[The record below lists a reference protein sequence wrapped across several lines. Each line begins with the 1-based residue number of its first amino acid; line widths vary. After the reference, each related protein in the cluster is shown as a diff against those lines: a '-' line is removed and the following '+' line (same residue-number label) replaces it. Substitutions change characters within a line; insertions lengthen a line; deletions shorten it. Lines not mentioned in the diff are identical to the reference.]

1 VGVYVLSIAFDIVS
15 HFVLMITTT
24 TTGDLHPGNVFVSKD
39 GKKFILLDVGIV
51 AEYSE
56 HDHNVIVR
64 ILSAFIR
71 RQGRLAGR
79 LMIDDSNR
87 RLHEASIIDAALE
100 EEKFID
106 KIEALNK
113 KATGGD
119 YLMENLGTYISY
131 ICSVAAQHHVMLNPS
146 FISAALAV
154 KVQEGIAI
162 ALDPSISI
170 YDIATPI
177 IFESERRRGIVQA
190 AARVAGFEDYLPSFL
205 RSKEADDD
213 DVEK

>member
-1 VGVYVLSIAFDIVS
+1 
-15 HFVLMITTT
+15 M
-24 TTGDLHPGNVFVSKD
+24 SKD

-56 HDHNVIVR
+56 HDHDIIVR

-87 RLHEASIIDAALE
+87 RLEEASMNDAALE

-113 KATGGD
+113 KATGAD

-154 KVQEGIAI
+154 KVQEGIAL
-162 ALDPSISI
+162 ALDPSIAI
-170 YDIATPI
+170 YKVATPI
-177 IFESERRRGIVQA
+177 IFESERRRGLVQS
-190 AARVAGFEDYLPSFL
+190 AARVAGVEGYLPSFL
-205 RSKEADDD
+205 KRKEEDEDED
-213 DVEK
+213 

>member
-1 VGVYVLSIAFDIVS
+1 
-15 HFVLMITTT
+15 M
-24 TTGDLHPGNVFVSKD
+24 FVSKD

-87 RLHEASIIDAALE
+87 RLEEAHIIDAALE

-106 KIEALNK
+106 KIEALNV
-113 KATGGD
+113 KATGKD
-119 YLMENLGTYISY
+119 YLMENLGSYISY
-131 ICSVAAQHHVMLNPS
+131 ICSVAAKHHVMLNPS

-170 YDIATPI
+170 YNVATPI
-177 IFESERRRGIVQA
+177 IFESERRRGLVQT
-190 AARVAGFEDYLPSFL
+190 AARVAGVEEYLPSFL
-205 RSKEADDD
+205 KSREDDD
-213 DVEK
+213 DEEDQ

>member
-1 VGVYVLSIAFDIVS
+1 
-15 HFVLMITTT
+15 M
-24 TTGDLHPGNVFVSKD
+24 SKD
-39 GKKFILLDVGIV
+39 GKDFILLDVGIV

-56 HDHNVIVR
+56 NDHDTIVR

-87 RLHEASIIDAALE
+87 RLQEAHMMDAALE

-106 KIEALNK
+106 KIEALNQ
-113 KATGGD
+113 KATGKD

-154 KVQEGIAI
+154 KVQEGIAL
-162 ALDPSISI
+162 ALDPSIAI
-170 YDIATPI
+170 YKVATPI
-177 IFESERRRGIVQA
+177 IFESERRRGIVQS
-190 AARVAGFEDYLPSFL
+190 AARVAGVEDYLPSFL
-205 RSKEADDD
+205 KRSKDEDEED
-213 DVEK
+213 

>member
-1 VGVYVLSIAFDIVS
+1 MVRKKQHNTDWLPYSFVFSYATWV
-15 HFVLMITTT
+15 HFS
-24 TTGDLHPGNVFVSKD
+24 VFVSKD

-56 HDHNVIVR
+56 HDHDVIVR
-64 ILSAFIR
+64 VLSAFIR

-87 RLHEASIIDAALE
+87 RLEEAHVMDAALE

-106 KIEALNK
+106 KMEALNI
-113 KATGGD
+113 KATGKD

-131 ICSVAAQHHVMLNPS
+131 ICSMAAQHHVMLNPA

-170 YDIATPI
+170 YSIATPI
-177 IFESERRRGIVQA
+177 IFESERRRGIVQS
-190 AARVAGFEDYLPSFL
+190 AARVAGIEDYLPSFL
-205 RSKEADDD
+205 KRKTYEEVESEA
-213 DVEK
+213 